1 MATGWWKRHA
11 GRAAASVVSVVA
23 QVQRGPERGL
33 SPPERELLRTV
44 YADSVDFSRVRLRL
58 GVEGAL
64 GISGRAFVIGD
75 TLFLPKAFLPLAP
88 EVLVHEVC
96 HVWQHQHGGY
106 AYIADSLQAQLVG
119 DGYQLEKGLREGKAW
134 HQLNCE
140 QQATLLEVGW
150 AQGCFEGRPL
160 ILSGIDRSAA
170 LRAAI
175 AQVHAGRGAAFER

>member
-1 MATGWWKRHA
+1 MAAGSWKQLA
-11 GRAAASVVSVVA
+11 GRAAASVVSRVA
-23 QVQRGPERGL
+23 QLQPGPERGL
-33 SPPERELLRTV
+33 SQGERELLRRV
-44 YADSVDFSRVRLRL
+44 YAQSVDLDRIRLRL
-58 GVEGAL
+58 GVAGAL
-64 GISGRAFVIGD
+64 GVSGRAFVIGD

-119 DGYQLEKGLREGKAW
+119 DGYRLEKGLREGRAW

-160 ILSGIDRSAA
+160 ILSGVDRSAA

-175 AQVHAGRGAAFER
+175 AEVHAGRGAAFER